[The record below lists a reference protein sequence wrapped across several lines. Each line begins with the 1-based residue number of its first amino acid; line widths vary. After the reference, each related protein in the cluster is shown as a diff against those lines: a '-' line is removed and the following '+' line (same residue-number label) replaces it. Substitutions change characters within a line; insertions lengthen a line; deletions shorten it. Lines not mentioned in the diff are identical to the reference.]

1 MACPKGRGAHRRSSE
16 WSGLLNTN
24 FSFAAASKDYQKG
37 QYLKS
42 LEALN
47 TLINTQKDVKTYV
60 LLAKNLLKLGFK
72 SEAAGAYA
80 LAGELDSNKESPY
93 TREAALLYFAC
104 GEEQPALLQALR
116 VMSLARSDADLAY
129 VLASIHIKQGRKD
142 LISPYRKVISESSN
156 PDHARLAVQ
165 LMGDDILDATNEP
178 LVNNLFKR
186 FPGIISLRLLML
198 VFAREAC
205 EFELVAKE
213 FGPIQKML
221 DRGDLSFLERD
232 NPFYNLHWCGDEV
245 LNALASHNPSIPLK
259 EAAANRKAT
268 RHHWGEKIRIGYLSS
283 DFWSGHA
290 TMKLLRR
297 ILELHDRDRFEVTL
311 FCHSEERYL
320 EHEAG
325 TVDRS
330 QWGDVCIV
338 RNMTDEEAAK
348 TVRERQIDILVDLKG
363 HTFGGRSRVLNY
375 GAAPI
380 QATWLGFPGSVTDID
395 LDYTIGDRFVLPEG
409 SEAHYHEKLVRMPD
423 SYQPNDPANRP
434 KPRPTTRAEVG
445 LPEDAFVFASFNANR
460 KINADIL
467 DVWCNILK
475 RMPNSVLWLML
486 SSPRTEA
493 NLRNY
498 MNRRGVDSKRVIF
511 CPRVSYEEHID
522 RQQMADLGIDTFPV
536 NGHTT
541 TSEQLWGGLPVLTV
555 KGTNFASRVTESLLN
570 AIGLP
575 ELVAADI
582 KAYEDM
588 AVELASSPERIAEYK
603 QRIRK
608 NACIMPLFDAERF
621 TLHLEKSYE
630 IMVERAK
637 MGMEPDHIDVPALP
651 PRTEPFFS
659 FD

>member
-1 MACPKGRGAHRRSSE
+1 
-16 WSGLLNTN
+16 LNTN
-24 FSFAAASKDYQKG
+24 ISFAAASKDYQKG

-42 LEALN
+42 LQALN
-47 TLINTQKDVKTYV
+47 QLINTQKDVKTYV

-72 SEAAGAYA
+72 PEAAGAYA

-104 GEEQPALLQALR
+104 GDEQQALLQALR
-116 VMSLARSDADLAY
+116 VMSLATSDADLACI
-129 VLASIHIKQGRKD
+129 LASIHLKQGRKD
-142 LISPYRKVISESSN
+142 LLSPYRKVISESSN
-156 PDHARLAVQ
+156 PDHARLAVEM
-165 LMGDDILDATNEP
+165 LGNNIMDATNEP
-178 LVNNLFKR
+178 LVNNLFKK
-186 FPGIISLRLLML
+186 FPEIAALRLLML

-205 EFELVAKE
+205 DFEVIAKE
-213 FGPIQKML
+213 FKPFQKML

-232 NPFYNLHWCGDEV
+232 NPFYNLHWCGDEA
-245 LNALASHNPSIPLK
+245 LNALASHNKPSIPPK
-259 EAAANRKAT
+259 EAAVQRRAVP
-268 RHHWGEKIRIGYLSS
+268 HSWGEKIRIGYLSC
-283 DFWSGHA
+283 DFWAGHA

-297 ILELHDRDRFEVTL
+297 VLELHDRDRFEVTL
-311 FCHSEERYL
+311 FCHTEDDALERD
-320 EHEAG
+320 AG

-330 QWGDVCIV
+330 QWGDICIV
-338 RNMTDEEAAK
+338 RDMTDTEAAK
-348 TVRERQIDILVDLKG
+348 IIRERQIDILVDLKG
-363 HTFGGRSRVLNY
+363 HTLGGRSGILNC
-375 GAAPI
+375 GGAPI
-380 QATWLGFPGSVTDID
+380 QATWLGFPGSVTGVD
-395 LDYTIGDRFVLPEG
+395 LDYTIGDRFVLPKG
-409 SEAHYHEKLVRMPD
+409 SAAHYYEKLVRMPD
-423 SYQPNDPANRP
+423 TYQPNDPANRP
-434 KPRPTTRAEVG
+434 RPRPTTRTEAG
-445 LPEDAFVFASFNANR
+445 LPEDAFVFASFNSNR
-460 KINADIL
+460 KINAEVL

-475 RMPNSVLWLML
+475 RTPNSVLWLML

-498 MNRRGVDSKRVIF
+498 MNKRGIDSKRVIF

-588 AVELASSPERIAEYK
+588 AVELASSPERIAEHK
-603 QRIRK
+603 QRIRQ

-637 MGMEPDHIDVPALP
+637 MGLEPDHIDVPALP

>member
-1 MACPKGRGAHRRSSE
+1 M
-16 WSGLLNTN
+16 NTN
-24 FSFAAASKDYQKG
+24 ISFAAASKDYQKG

-47 TLINTQKDVKTYV
+47 QIINTQKDVKTYV

-72 SEAAGAYA
+72 SEAASAFA
-80 LAGELDSNKESPY
+80 LAGELDSNKESLY

-104 GEEQPALLQALR
+104 GDEEQALLYALR
-116 VMSLARSDADLAY
+116 LMSLARSDVDLAS
-129 VLASIHIKQGRKD
+129 VLVNIHLKQGRKD
-142 LISPYRKVISESSN
+142 LVSPYRDVISKSSN
-156 PDHARLAVQ
+156 PDHARLAVR
-165 LMGDDILDATNEP
+165 MVGDDILDATNET
-178 LVNNLFKR
+178 LIRNLFKK
-186 FPGIISLRLLML
+186 FPEIISLRLLLL
-198 VFAREAC
+198 VFAREVC
-205 EFELVAKE
+205 DFDLVARE
-213 FGPIQKML
+213 FQSVQRML
-221 DRGDLSFLERD
+221 EKGDLGFLERD
-232 NPFYNLHWCGDEV
+232 NPFYNLHWCGNEA
-245 LNALASHNPSIPLK
+245 LNARASHTPSLPLK
-259 EAAANRKAT
+259 EAAARRKAVP
-268 RHHWGEKIRIGYLSS
+268 HSWGDKIRIGYLSS
-283 DFWSGHA
+283 DFWVGHA

-297 ILELHDRDRFEVTL
+297 VLELHDRDKFEVTL
-311 FCHSEERYL
+311 FCHTTEKHL
-320 EHEAG
+320 EHEAS

-330 QWGDVCIV
+330 QWGKVCIV
-338 RNMTDEEAAK
+338 RDMTDEEAAQAI
-348 TVRERQIDILVDLKG
+348 RERQIDILIDLKG
-363 HTFGGRSRVLNY
+363 HTLGGRSRILNY
-375 GAAPI
+375 GGAPI
-380 QATWLGFPGSVTDID
+380 QATWLGFPGTVTDID
-395 LDYTIGDRFVLPEG
+395 LDYSIGDRFVLPEG
-409 SEAHYHEKLVRMPD
+409 SEAHYYEKLVRMPD

-475 RMPNSVLWLML
+475 RTPNSVLWLML

-498 MNRRGVDSKRVIF
+498 MNRRGIDSKRVIF

-588 AVELASSPERIAEYK
+588 AVELASSPERIADYK
-603 QRIRK
+603 QRIRQ

-630 IMVERAK
+630 VMVERAK
-637 MGMEPDHIDVPALP
+637 MGLDPDHIDVPALP

>member
-1 MACPKGRGAHRRSSE
+1 M
-16 WSGLLNTN
+16 NTN
-24 FSFAAASKDYQKG
+24 ISFAAASKDYQKG

-42 LEALN
+42 LEVLN
-47 TLINTQKDVKTYV
+47 KLIDTQQDVKTYV

-72 SEAAGAYA
+72 SEAASAYA
-80 LAGELDSNKESPY
+80 LAGERDSNKESPY

-104 GEEQPALLQALR
+104 GDEEQALLQALR
-116 VMSLARSDADLAY
+116 VMTLARSDADLAC
-129 VLASIHIKQGRKD
+129 VLASIHTRQGRKD
-142 LISPYRKVISESSN
+142 LVSPYRKVISESSN

-165 LMGDDILDATNEP
+165 LLSDDILDATNAT
-178 LVNNLFKR
+178 LVHNLFKK
-186 FPGIISLRLLML
+186 FPDIMPLRLLKL
-198 VFAREAC
+198 VFAREVC
-205 EFELVAKE
+205 DFDLVARE
-213 FGPIQKML
+213 FLAVQRML
-221 DRGDLSFLERD
+221 DKGDLSVLERD
-232 NPFYNLHWCGDEV
+232 NPFYNLHWCSDEA
-245 LNALASHNPSIPLK
+245 LNALASHNPSLPLK
-259 EAAANRKAT
+259 EAAARRRAVPHAWSK
-268 RHHWGEKIRIGYLSS
+268 KIRIGYLSS
-283 DFWSGHA
+283 DFWAGHA

-297 ILELHDRDRFEVTL
+297 ILELHDRDKFEITL
-311 FCHSEERYL
+311 FCHTEEKYL

-338 RNMTDEEAAK
+338 RGMTDEEAANAI
-348 TVRERQIDILVDLKG
+348 RERQIDILVDLKG
-363 HTFGGRSRVLNY
+363 HTFGGRSRILNY
-375 GAAPI
+375 GGAPL
-380 QATWLGFPGSVTDID
+380 QATWLGFPGSVTDVD
-395 LDYTIGDRFVLPEG
+395 LDYAIGDRFVLPES
-409 SEAHYHEKLVRMPD
+409 SEAHYHEKLVRMPE

-434 KPRPTTRAEVG
+434 KPKPTTRTQVG

-460 KINADIL
+460 KINTEIL

-475 RMPNSVLWLML
+475 RAPNGVLWLML
-486 SSPRTEA
+486 SSPHTQT
-493 NLRNY
+493 NLLNY
-498 MNRRGVDSKRVIF
+498 INKKGIDSDRVIF

-555 KGTNFASRVTESLLN
+555 QGTNFASRVSESLLN

-588 AVELASSPERIAEYK
+588 AVVLANSPERIAEYK
-603 QRIRK
+603 QRIRR
-608 NACIMPLFDAERF
+608 NAGIMPLFDAERF
-621 TLHLEKSYE
+621 TLHLERAYE

-637 MGMEPDHIDVPALP
+637 MRLEPDHIDVPALP
-651 PRTEPFFS
+651 PRTTPFFS